1 MMGSSEIGDLNQD
14 YGLNSMPPADNPID
28 SIIRENK
35 IRQSIKKTAKA
46 PDMYVPQLFRKE
58 SVVQATS

>member
-1 MMGSSEIGDLNQD
+1 MGSNEIDDDVQD
-14 YGLNSMPPADNPID
+14 YGLNSMAPADNPID

-35 IRQSIKKTAKA
+35 IRQSIKKIGKA

-58 SVVQATS
+58 SVVQPTP